1 MNITGG
7 VSQSNNT
14 LIVDGSGLRQ
24 TPDAQKT
31 LSLKMGDTI
40 QGSVVSITDTAEG
53 KVANINVGGNEISAR
68 LQDGMG
74 LREGQVLNFQV
85 RSGSQSTV
93 TITPLFENTS
103 PDQSTLKALMA
114 AGIEVNNDNIQMIKE
129 MMGAG
134 LPINKDAV
142 LDMSRSLTSYPNN
155 SISTMVEMKSL
166 GIPITQNNLTQF
178 ESYKNYEH
186 QVTSAMENIM
196 DELPEAFNQLMAE
209 GNTSKALNLYGSILK
224 LFGGEE
230 QTANPANIEGAA
242 NETNAPGA
250 SNFPNAP
257 EAAPMQGNEGA
268 AVLREGSDTAANT
281 ATKAEAATVNETL
294 ELIVQDDA
302 MELPTEE
309 TAEKGKTIV
318 ISQDGTA
325 KVISEEGKEPGQ
337 GAASVRGD
345 ENTSNIRSADDSY
358 KALLQTDEP
367 SSQNAQAKPLDKG
380 FVNALKN
387 VGVTDEVINKFNF
400 DPKSETA
407 QKELLKA
414 LADSF
419 NEAELSD
426 PAGSASWKKIF
437 SSNDYNKLLRDNIS
451 AQWHL
456 KPGDVEKKEN
466 IENLYQRLGNQI
478 KGMTSAIN
486 HNLGAESK
494 LYQTATGLQN
504 NLDFMNQLN
513 QMFQYV
519 QLPLQMSGQNVH
531 GDLYVYRNRHRKMSE
546 DGSVS
551 AVLHLDMDNLGP
563 VDVYVKMIESK
574 VTTNFYVED
583 ESILDLINDNIHI
596 LNERLEKRGYTMNVN
611 LKLHDEID
619 GQDAA
624 VDEMLNVSKTSVIST
639 NSFDARA

>member
-1 MNITGG
+1 MNITGS

-14 LIVDGSGLRQ
+14 LTIDGSGLRQ
-24 TPDAQKT
+24 TPEAQKT
-31 LSLKMGDTI
+31 LSLKTGDTI

-53 KVANINVGGNEISAR
+53 KVANINVGGNEISAK

-142 LDMSRSLTSYPNN
+142 LDMSRSLTSYPHN

-224 LFGGEE
+224 LFGGEG
-230 QTANPANIEGAA
+230 QSADTASIEGTL
-242 NETNAPGA
+242 NEIGTLDPSSQETADTSGNK
-250 SNFPNAP
+250 
-257 EAAPMQGNEGA
+257 EAGVLQEQSKTEAGA
-268 AVLREGSDTAANT
+268 A
-281 ATKAEAATVNETL
+281 KETL
-294 ELIVQDDA
+294 ELVVQDDEMA
-302 MELPTEE
+302 LSSGEN
-309 TAEKGKTIV
+309 ADKGKTIV
-318 ISQDGTA
+318 LSKDGT
-325 KVISEEGKEPGQ
+325 VSVLPEEGKEQGQ
-337 GAASVRGD
+337 GADGISGNDFAAGTRLS
-345 ENTSNIRSADDSY
+345 DDSY
-358 KALLQTDEP
+358 KALYKAQEP
-367 SSQNAQAKPLDKG
+367 DSQNAQAKPLDKS

-387 VGVTDEVINKFNF
+387 VGVSDEVINKFNL

-419 NEAELSD
+419 NESELSD

-456 KPGDVEKKEN
+456 KPTDVEKKEN

-478 KGMTSAIN
+478 KGMTSAISQ
-486 HNLGAESK
+486 NLGAESK
-494 LYQTATGLQN
+494 LSQTATGLQN

-611 LKLHDEID
+611 LKLHDDID

-624 VDEMLNVSKTSVIST
+624 VDEMLSVSKTSVIST

>member
-1 MNITGG
+1 MNITGS

-14 LIVDGSGLRQ
+14 LTIDGSGLRQ
-24 TPDAQKT
+24 TPEAQKT
-31 LSLKMGDTI
+31 LSLKTGDTI

-53 KVANINVGGNEISAR
+53 KVANINVGGNEIPAK

-142 LDMSRSLTSYPNN
+142 LDMSRSLTSYPHN

-196 DELPEAFNQLMAE
+196 DELPEAFNRLMAE

-224 LFGGEE
+224 LFGGEG
-230 QTANPANIEGAA
+230 QSADMASIEGAM
-242 NETNAPGA
+242 NEIGA
-250 SNFPNAP
+250 SDPNSQETAATSGNK
-257 EAAPMQGNEGA
+257 EAGVLQEQSKTKTGA
-268 AVLREGSDTAANT
+268 A
-281 ATKAEAATVNETL
+281 KETL
-294 ELIVQDDA
+294 ELVVQDDEMA
-302 MELPTEE
+302 LSSGEN
-309 TAEKGKTIV
+309 ADKGKTIV
-318 ISQDGTA
+318 LSKDGT
-325 KVISEEGKEPGQ
+325 VSVLPEEGKEQGQ
-337 GAASVRGD
+337 GADGISGNDFAAGTRLS
-345 ENTSNIRSADDSY
+345 DDSY
-358 KALLQTDEP
+358 KALYKAQEP
-367 SSQNAQAKPLDKG
+367 DFQNAQAKPLDKS

-387 VGVTDEVINKFNF
+387 VGVSDEVINKFNL

-419 NEAELSD
+419 NESELSD

-456 KPGDVEKKEN
+456 KPTDVEKKEN

-478 KGMTSAIN
+478 KGMTSAISQ
-486 HNLGAESK
+486 NLGAESK
-494 LYQTATGLQN
+494 LSQTATGLQN

-611 LKLHDEID
+611 LKLHDDID

-624 VDEMLNVSKTSVIST
+624 VDEMLSVSKTSVIST